1 MESKNVFDAIMD
13 YIDDSVKLSYEEI
26 SRGIYEISGYTDLDF
41 GKFLSILSEGKIGL
55 HNYFLKRRMYF
66 ISKELVDDPS
76 KSVADIAQEYGYSE
90 QSSLSRAVKQCYGI
104 TPGKI
109 RKEKLEMKNE
119 KLQLSDFIKDNYE
132 NNNRLCI
139 ALKNEIGD
147 TCNNDFGYFESFIHA
162 IDEYGFDTATCC
174 AISEISERIEAPFSI
189 LLNTC
194 FDTMID
200 VHSQN
205 DYISPRI
212 EKAIDCSISSEEELE
227 KICEYYNCKYYEL
240 SETMVK
246 EYRKHNDNF

>member
-26 SRGIYEISGYTDLDF
+26 SRGIYEISGYTDSDF
-41 GKFLSILSEGKIGL
+41 GKFLSILSAGKIGL

-147 TCNNDFGYFESFIHA
+147 TCNNDFGYFESFIH
-162 IDEYGFDTATCC
+162 F
-174 AISEISERIEAPFSI
+174 F
-189 LLNTC
+189 LL
-194 FDTMID
+194 
-200 VHSQN
+200 
-205 DYISPRI
+205 
-212 EKAIDCSISSEEELE
+212 
-227 KICEYYNCKYYEL
+227 
-240 SETMVK
+240 
-246 EYRKHNDNF
+246 

>member
-41 GKFLSILSEGKIGL
+41 GKFLSILSAGKIGL

-76 KSVADIAQEYGYSE
+76 KSIADIAQEYGYLE

-174 AISEISERIEAPFSI
+174 AISEISERIEVPFSI

-212 EKAIDCSISSEEELE
+212 EKAIDCGISSEEELE